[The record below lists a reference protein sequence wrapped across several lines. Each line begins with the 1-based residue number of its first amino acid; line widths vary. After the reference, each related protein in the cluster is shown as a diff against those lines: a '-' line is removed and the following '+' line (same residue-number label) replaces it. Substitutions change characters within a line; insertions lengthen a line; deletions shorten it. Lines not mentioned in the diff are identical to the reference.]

1 MLRKILA
8 YIAVLFLL
16 LNNLGCGFLIG
27 AGIGGGAG
35 YAGYKSIKRDKKKPE
50 SIANIEGIKKRA
62 YETRVYEAGYKE
74 ASNVNAFPNLM
85 GKEFVFREMDS
96 ALQGRGYIQFYRS
109 FDSADPLPYKPYAG
123 KKGKI
128 IGLVTSPYGPEY
140 WKVKLETGEILYAAY
155 WMYKESDGFLEAIYF
170 VEDYNEAKKLLGKY
184 VWTKK
189 EETLITEDA
198 NVSYHLKHLEKVKV
212 LGIFTKM
219 LGHSNTL
226 YPFYLKV
233 QKETGEVGLL
243 PYKPENFME
252 EDPFHPSSINK
263 ILTELGL
270 KGLKLGMTLSEAER
284 VLEKERVGY
293 DLNFSPF
300 GSFWYIDFVD
310 FFLFDDAE
318 IKLEFTPLSEIVY
331 TIGVKWY
338 TVSPEKIY
346 DFLVKKLGKPY
357 ERRGKI
363 VKWYKPAAVV
373 YCDLDKDYPKVVFSS
388 EPLFEKSEIE
398 GKRLPLELKK
408 RRLKLK
414 QWIKEQKQKRKV
426 KPHEGQYEV

>member
-1 MLRKILA
+1 
-8 YIAVLFLL
+8 
-16 LNNLGCGFLIG
+16 
-27 AGIGGGAG
+27 
-35 YAGYKSIKRDKKKPE
+35 
-50 SIANIEGIKKRA
+50 
-62 YETRVYEAGYKE
+62 
-74 ASNVNAFPNLM
+74 
-85 GKEFVFREMDS
+85 
-96 ALQGRGYIQFYRS
+96 
-109 FDSADPLPYKPYAG
+109 
-123 KKGKI
+123 
-128 IGLVTSPYGPEY
+128 
-140 WKVKLETGEILYAAY
+140 
-155 WMYKESDGFLEAIYF
+155 
-170 VEDYNEAKKLLGKY
+170 
-184 VWTKK
+184 
-189 EETLITEDA
+189 
-198 NVSYHLKHLEKVKV
+198 
-212 LGIFTKM
+212 
-219 LGHSNTL
+219 
-226 YPFYLKV
+226 
-233 QKETGEVGLL
+233 
-243 PYKPENFME
+243 
-252 EDPFHPSSINK
+252 
-263 ILTELGL
+263 
-270 KGLKLGMTLSEAER
+270 

-414 QWIKEQKQKRKV
+414 QWIKEQKQKKKV